1 MVLESYHREREEGNE
16 EREKRGGLCWHELF
30 GSGLFAEGEKMVS
43 NLQET
48 KDNVMY
54 PLLKSSDTWDV
65 GKTHLLLVM
74 LLRGKQSS
82 EESDVPVKTGRW
94 RDVWRESTGQ
104 GILLMTE

>member
-1 MVLESYHREREEGNE
+1 MVLESYHREREGGNE

-43 NLQET
+43 NLQGT

-65 GKTHLLLVM
+65 GKNTFTSSDAAAGEAVF
-74 LLRGKQSS
+74 RGKRCSS
-82 EESDVPVKTGRW
+82 
-94 RDVWRESTGQ
+94 
-104 GILLMTE
+104 